1 MPLGDRDYMKP
12 SPPPRRRVRMGGDY
26 GDWLTN
32 PIIIIVI
39 INLIVFFAT
48 LARRE
53 DVISNLGLVQS
64 LFTQRPWT
72 IVTNLFVHEGF
83 WHIFGNMITLFFFGR
98 AIYQLVGSRWF
109 LLVYFGGG
117 IVGNLLYVW
126 LGAPLSIAIGASGA
140 VYALAGALVVMM
152 PTMRVAV
159 WGVLPLPL
167 WVVILLFFVLWS
179 IPNFIPGI
187 AWQAHLGG
195 LAAGL
200 IAGFFLR
207 RKTRYSYYR

>member
-1 MPLGDRDYMKP
+1 
-12 SPPPRRRVRMGGDY
+12 MGGDY